1 MKFFVSTLLI
11 LCFTVSIFGGNFFNP
26 EIPAALAMSP
36 DGTLTAVAFSPQN
49 YKISKLRKI
58 RKGIPLDSIGKTG
71 RIALYATGESDGD
84 WSSMYT
90 GELKN
95 PAATG
100 IIALGFPDRNR
111 IVWKAIDGSI
121 TLYNMENGT
130 RRIIRTGDIRGSR
143 PLFSSQAFALTPDG
157 NRIISPDG
165 GNGIVIFDTHTG
177 RELIRK
183 GCGKRRVVSVAVSL
197 SGEIAAISTDKGR
210 ISVWKLP
217 GWTPLYQFQSR
228 TTLTQRFCSLSFS
241 RNSQIL
247 AATYGKGALLL
258 LDMKTGSVLLKKRVY
273 LFSAGL
279 KEMTLAFS
287 PAADNYLICQFEDDE
302 GSLFKTIDLSKRKTG
317 KTVQRNRGALT
328 AGNFAVTPDGRCI
341 VMAAWGRH
349 VFGNASKTI
358 ARTMDQVDLYFIPIK
373 KFCKSHL
380 KAKN

>member
-1 MKFFVSTLLI
+1 MKFFVSTLSI
-11 LCFTVSIFGGNFFNP
+11 LCFAISIFGSNFFNP
-26 EIPAALAMSP
+26 EIPTALAMSP

-49 YKISKLRKI
+49 YKTSKLRKL
-58 RKGIPLDSIGKTG
+58 RKGASLDSIGKTG

-100 IIALGFPDRNR
+100 IITLGFLDRDR
-111 IVWKAIDGSI
+111 IAWKAIDGSI
-121 TLYNMENGT
+121 TLYDMEHGT
-130 RRIIRTGDIRGSR
+130 RRIIRTGDMRNSR
-143 PLFSSQAFALTPDG
+143 ALFSSQGFSFTPDG

-165 GNGIVIFDTHTG
+165 SNGIVIFDTHTG
-177 RELIRK
+177 REILHK
-183 GCGKRRVVSVAVSL
+183 GCSNRRIVSVAVSPT
-197 SGEIAAISTDKGR
+197 GDIAAISTDKGK

-217 GWTPLYQFQSR
+217 DWTPLYQFQSK
-228 TTLTQRFCSLSFS
+228 TTLMQRFCSLSFS
-241 RNSQIL
+241 RNSQLL
-247 AATYGKGALLL
+247 AATYGKGSLLL
-258 LDMKTGSVLLKKRVY
+258 LDMKTGSVILKKRVY

-279 KEMTLAFS
+279 KKMTLVVS

-302 GSLFKTIDLSKRKTG
+302 GSLFKIIDLSKKKTG

-328 AGNFAVTPDGRCI
+328 ADNFAVTPDGRYV

-349 VFGNASKTI
+349 VLGDASKAI
-358 ARTMDQVDLYFIPIK
+358 ARSMDQVDLYFIPIK
-373 KFCKSHL
+373 KFCKSSQ